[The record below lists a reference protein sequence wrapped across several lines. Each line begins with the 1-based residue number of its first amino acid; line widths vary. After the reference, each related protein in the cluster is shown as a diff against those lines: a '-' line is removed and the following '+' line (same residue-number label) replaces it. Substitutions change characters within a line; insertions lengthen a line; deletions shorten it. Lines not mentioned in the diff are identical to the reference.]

1 MTVGIERPSAR
12 ATQTAGGVVAHDSA
26 GGILNH
32 IAQLAIAAPRR
43 MLAIAALVAIAAGIF
58 GVPVAKS
65 LCACGFEDPS
75 SESAQAREL
84 LTNKFGVG
92 DVQMLITVTA
102 PDGADGAA
110 ARAVGTELVDEL
122 MRSPRVASA
131 TSLWTAPAAERG
143 ALVSRDGKSGLIVAG
158 IAGDE
163 SKTQEYTK
171 ELSDKLVHDR
181 AGVTVRAGG
190 DAMVNVEITEQS
202 QRDLL
207 LMESLAI
214 PISFVVLVWVF
225 GGVLAAAVPL
235 AVGGMAILGSLAV
248 LRGVTAFADVSIFAL
263 NLSAAMGLALAVDYT
278 LLIISRYRDEL
289 ADGAGRDAAMVAAM
303 ATAGRTVVFSATI
316 VALSMA
322 VMAVFPMAFLK
333 SFAYAGVATVGFAAL
348 AALFV
353 TPAALVLLGDRL
365 QAMDIRRL
373 ARWFLNRPQPAAR
386 TVEQQPLYRWT
397 KAVMRHALPAGLA
410 IVALLVL
417 LGAPFLGVKW
427 GFPDDRVLPASAS
440 AHQVGDDLRTE
451 FLDDSATAVTIAVP
465 DANGLTRAEFDRY
478 AMDLANVPDVAGV
491 SPVRVSDGSA
501 YLTVRST
508 APLFSDASETQL
520 NALHAVGA
528 PGGRDVQFAGTAQVN
543 RDSVDAITSRL
554 PVVLG
559 LIAVIMF
566 VVLFLLTGSVM
577 IPLKALVLNVLSL
590 TAAFGAMVWIFQ
602 DGHLGG
608 LGTTA
613 TGVLVANIPVLLFC
627 IAFGLS
633 MDYEVFLVSRI
644 REFWVTSS
652 RTRADGTVITPHTR
666 SDESV
671 AFGIARTGRVVTAA
685 AVVMSISFAALIAAQ
700 VSFMRM
706 FGLGLT
712 LAILVDATLVRMVL
726 LPAFMHAMG
735 EWNWWAPKWMTKIHD
750 RFGIE
755 DGLTSRQTTLPAS
768 ITHPQ

>member
-1 MTVGIERPSAR
+1 MSAAVDFVADRPYRAKSSADDKSHRVLIYRMRAGGPVTVGIERPSAR

-102 PDGADGAA
+102 PEGADGAA

-181 AGVTVRAGG
+181 GGVTVRAGG
-190 DAMVNVEITEQS
+190 EAMVNVEITEQS

-263 NLSAAMGLALAVDYT
+263 NLSAAMGLALAV
-278 LLIISRYRDEL
+278 
-289 ADGAGRDAAMVAAM
+289 
-303 ATAGRTVVFSATI
+303 VFSATI

-353 TPAALVLLGDRL
+353 TPAALVMLGDRL

-373 ARWFLNRPQPAAR
+373 ARRLLNRPQPAAR
-386 TVEQQPLYRWT
+386 TVEQQPL
-397 KAVMRHALPAGLA
+397 
-410 IVALLVL
+410 
-417 LGAPFLGVKW
+417 
-427 GFPDDRVLPASAS
+427 
-440 AHQVGDDLRTE
+440 
-451 FLDDSATAVTIAVP
+451 
-465 DANGLTRAEFDRY
+465 
-478 AMDLANVPDVAGV
+478 
-491 SPVRVSDGSA
+491 
-501 YLTVRST
+501 
-508 APLFSDASETQL
+508 
-520 NALHAVGA
+520 
-528 PGGRDVQFAGTAQVN
+528 
-543 RDSVDAITSRL
+543 
-554 PVVLG
+554 
-559 LIAVIMF
+559 
-566 VVLFLLTGSVM
+566 
-577 IPLKALVLNVLSL
+577 
-590 TAAFGAMVWIFQ
+590 
-602 DGHLGG
+602 
-608 LGTTA
+608 
-613 TGVLVANIPVLLFC
+613 
-627 IAFGLS
+627 
-633 MDYEVFLVSRI
+633 
-644 REFWVTSS
+644 
-652 RTRADGTVITPHTR
+652 
-666 SDESV
+666 
-671 AFGIARTGRVVTAA
+671 
-685 AVVMSISFAALIAAQ
+685 
-700 VSFMRM
+700 
-706 FGLGLT
+706 
-712 LAILVDATLVRMVL
+712 
-726 LPAFMHAMG
+726 
-735 EWNWWAPKWMTKIHD
+735 
-750 RFGIE
+750 
-755 DGLTSRQTTLPAS
+755 
-768 ITHPQ
+768 

>member
-1 MTVGIERPSAR
+1 V
-12 ATQTAGGVVAHDSA
+12 
-26 GGILNH
+26 
-32 IAQLAIAAPRR
+32 LAV
-43 MLAIAALVAIAAGIF
+43 AALVAVAAGVF

-65 LCACGFEDPS
+65 LCACGFDDPS
-75 SESAQAREL
+75 SESAKAKEL
-84 LTNKFGVG
+84 LTDRFNVG
-92 DVQMLITVTA
+92 DVRMMVTVSS
-102 PDGADGAA
+102 PDGADSGA
-110 ARAVGTELVDEL
+110 ARAVGTELADDL
-122 MRSPRVASA
+122 MRSPHVVSV
-131 TSLWTAPAAERG
+131 TSLWTAPAPERP

-158 IAGDE
+158 ISGDE
-163 SKTQEYTK
+163 SKLQEYTK
-171 ELSDKLVHDR
+171 DLSDRLVHDR
-181 AGVTVRAGG
+181 DGVTVRAGG

-202 QRDLL
+202 RRDLL

-235 AVGGMAILGSLAV
+235 AVGGLAILGSLAV
-248 LRGVTAFADVSIFAL
+248 LRGVSSFTDVSIFAL
-263 NLSAAMGLALAVDYT
+263 NLSAAMGLALAIDYT
-278 LLIISRYRDEL
+278 LLIISRYRDGL
-289 ADGAGRDAAMVAAM
+289 ADGVSRDAALAQTM
-303 ATAGRTVVFSATI
+303 ATAGRTVVFSAAI

-322 VMAVFPMAFLK
+322 VMVVFPMAFLK
-333 SFAYAGVATVGFAAL
+333 SFAYAGVATVAFAAL

-365 QAMDIRRL
+365 HAMDIRRL
-373 ARWFLNRPQPAAR
+373 VDRILNWQEPVAR
-386 TVEQQPLYRWT
+386 TVEQHALYRWT
-397 KAVMRHALPAGLA
+397 KTVMRHAIPAGLA
-410 IVALLVL
+410 VVALLLL

-427 GFPDDRVLPASAS
+427 GFPDDRVLPTTAS
-440 AHQVGDDLRTE
+440 AHQVGDEMRTQ
-451 FLDDSATAVTIAVP
+451 FPDDSATAVTIVVP
-465 DANGLTRAEFDRY
+465 DATGPTQAEFDRY
-478 AMDLANVPDVAGV
+478 ATDLARVVDVVGV
-491 SPVRVSDGSA
+491 SPVRIADGSA

-508 APLFSDASETQL
+508 APLFSDASDAQL
-520 NALHAVGA
+520 DGLHAVDG
-528 PGGRDVQFAGTAQVN
+528 PGGREVLFAGTAQVN

-559 LIAVIMF
+559 LIVVIMF
-566 VVLFLLTGSVM
+566 AVLFLLTGSVV

-590 TAAFGAMVWIFQ
+590 SAAFGAMVWIFQ

-613 TGVLVANIPVLLFC
+613 TGILVANIPVLLFC

-644 REFWVTSS
+644 REFWLQTA
-652 RTRADGTVITPHTR
+652 RTRADN
-666 SDESV
+666 DESV
-671 AFGIARTGRVVTAA
+671 ALGIARSGRVVTAA

-726 LPAFMHAMG
+726 LPAFMHVMG
-735 EWNWWAPKWMTKIHD
+735 EWNWWAPKWMTKLHD

-755 DGLTSRQTTLPAS
+755 DGLVAKQPTAS
-768 ITHPQ
+768 ASTIRP

>member
-1 MTVGIERPSAR
+1 MTVDIERSSVH
-12 ATQTAGGVVAHDSA
+12 ATQTLAGAVAYVSDGGV
-26 GGILNH
+26 LNH
-32 IAQLAIAAPRR
+32 IAKLAIAAPRR
-43 MLAIAALVAIAAGIF
+43 MLAIAALVAVAAGIF

-75 SESAQAREL
+75 SESAQAKEL

-92 DVQMLITVTA
+92 DVQMLIAVTA

-110 ARAVGTELVDEL
+110 ARAMGTELVDEL
-122 MRSPRVASA
+122 MRSPHVASA
-131 TSLWTAPAAERG
+131 TSLWTAPAPERA

-171 ELSDKLVHDR
+171 ELSERIVHDR
-181 AGVTVRAGG
+181 DGVTVRAGG

-214 PISFVVLVWVF
+214 PISFVVLIWVF

-248 LRGVTAFADVSIFAL
+248 LRGVAAFADVSIFAL
-263 NLSAAMGLALAVDYT
+263 NLSAAMGLALAIDYT

-289 ADGAGRDAAMVAAM
+289 ADGAGRDAALAAAM

-322 VMAVFPMAFLK
+322 VMAIFPMAFLK

-365 QAMDIRRL
+365 QTKDIRRL
-373 ARWFLNRPQPAAR
+373 VRRILNRSEPAAR

-397 KAVMRHALPAGLA
+397 NAVMRRALPAGLA
-410 IVALLVL
+410 VVALLAL

-427 GFPDDRVLPASAS
+427 GFPDDRVLPESAS
-440 AHQVGDDLRTE
+440 AHQVGDELRTD
-451 FLDDSATAVTIAVP
+451 FPDDSATAVTIAVP
-465 DANGLTRAEFDRY
+465 DANGLSKVEFDRY
-478 AMDLANVPDVAGV
+478 AMDLAKVPDVAGV
-491 SPVRVSDGSA
+491 SPVRVADGSA

-520 NALHAVGA
+520 DALHAIEG
-528 PGGRDVQFAGTAQVN
+528 PGGHDVLFAGTAQVN
-543 RDSVDAITSRL
+543 RDSVDAITSWL

-566 VVLFLLTGSVM
+566 AVLFLLTGSVM

-590 TAAFGAMVWIFQ
+590 SAAFGAMVWIFQ

-644 REFWVTSS
+644 REFWLTSS
-652 RTRADGTVITPHTR
+652 RTRAEGTSVSPHDR

-671 AFGIARTGRVVTAA
+671 ALGIARTGRVVTAA
-685 AVVMSISFAALIAAQ
+685 AIVMSISFAALIAAQ

-726 LPAFMHAMG
+726 LPAFMHVMG

-755 DGLTSRQTTLPAS
+755 DGLRSKQMTPAS
-768 ITHPQ
+768 ITHPH

>member
-1 MTVGIERPSAR
+1 MTIDIERPSAQ
-12 ATQTAGGVVAHDSA
+12 ATLPAIGAVASVSDGGV
-26 GGILNH
+26 LNH
-32 IAQLAIAAPRR
+32 IARLAIAAPRR
-43 MLAIAALVAIAAGIF
+43 MLAIAALVAVAAGIF

-75 SESAQAREL
+75 SESAQAKAL

-92 DVQMLITVTA
+92 DVQMVITVTA

-110 ARAVGTELVDEL
+110 ARTAGTELVDDL
-122 MRSPRVASA
+122 LRSSHVASA
-131 TSLWTAPAAERG
+131 TSLWTAPAPERG

-163 SKTQEYTK
+163 SKTQEYAK

-181 AGVTVRAGG
+181 DGVTVRAGG

-202 QRDLL
+202 QSDLL

-263 NLSAAMGLALAVDYT
+263 NLSAAMGLALAIDYT

-289 ADGAGRDAAMVAAM
+289 SDGAGRDAALVTAM

-322 VMAVFPMAFLK
+322 VMAIFPMAFLK

-353 TPAALVLLGDRL
+353 TPAALVLIDDRL
-365 QAMDIRRL
+365 QSLDIRRL
-373 ARWFLNRPQPAAR
+373 VRRVLNRPEPAAR
-386 TVEQQPLYRWT
+386 SVEQQPLYRWT
-397 KAVMRHALPAGLA
+397 NAVMRRALPAGLA
-410 IVALLVL
+410 VVALLVM

-427 GFPDDRVLPASAS
+427 GFPDDRVLPESAS
-440 AHQVGDDLRTE
+440 AHQVGDELRTD
-451 FLDDSATAVTIAVP
+451 FPDDSATAVTIAVP
-465 DANGLTRAEFDRY
+465 DANGLSKVEFDRY
-478 AMDLANVPDVAGV
+478 AMDLAKVPDVAGV
-491 SPVRVSDGSA
+491 SPVRVADGSA

-520 NALHAVGA
+520 DSLHAVAG

-566 VVLFLLTGSVM
+566 AVLFLLTGSVM

-652 RTRADGTVITPHTR
+652 RTRADGTIVI
-666 SDESV
+666 
-671 AFGIARTGRVVTAA
+671 
-685 AVVMSISFAALIAAQ
+685 
-700 VSFMRM
+700 
-706 FGLGLT
+706 
-712 LAILVDATLVRMVL
+712 
-726 LPAFMHAMG
+726 
-735 EWNWWAPKWMTKIHD
+735 
-750 RFGIE
+750 
-755 DGLTSRQTTLPAS
+755 LTSTATRASPWESRGPAAS
-768 ITHPQ
+768 SRRPPWSCRSRLRR

>member
-1 MTVGIERPSAR
+1 VAGSVGRCTAQIRRTVVSEPTTPSGFGFLHR
-12 ATQTAGGVVAHDSA
+12 
-26 GGILNH
+26 
-32 IAQLAIAAPRR
+32 IAQLAISAPRR
-43 MLAIAALVAIAAGIF
+43 VLAVAALVAVAAGVF

-65 LCACGFEDPS
+65 LCACGFDDPS
-75 SESAQAREL
+75 SESAKAKEL
-84 LTNKFGVG
+84 LTDRFNVG
-92 DVQMLITVTA
+92 DVRMMVTVSS
-102 PDGADGAA
+102 PDGADSGA
-110 ARAVGTELVDEL
+110 ARAVGTELADDL
-122 MRSPRVASA
+122 MRSPHVVSV
-131 TSLWTAPAAERG
+131 TSLWTAPAPERP

-158 IAGDE
+158 ISGDE
-163 SKTQEYTK
+163 SKLQEYTK
-171 ELSDKLVHDR
+171 DLSDRLVHDR
-181 AGVTVRAGG
+181 DGVTVRAGG

-202 QRDLL
+202 RRDLL

-235 AVGGMAILGSLAV
+235 AVGGLAILGSLAV
-248 LRGVTAFADVSIFAL
+248 LRGVSSFTDVSIFAL
-263 NLSAAMGLALAVDYT
+263 NLSAAMGLALAIDYT

-289 ADGAGRDAAMVAAM
+289 TDGVSRDAALVQTM
-303 ATAGRTVVFSATI
+303 ATAGRTVVFSAAI

-322 VMAVFPMAFLK
+322 VMVVFPMAFLK
-333 SFAYAGVATVGFAAL
+333 SFAYAGVATVAFAAL

-365 QAMDIRRL
+365 HAMDIRRL
-373 ARWFLNRPQPAAR
+373 VDRILNWQEPVAR
-386 TVEQQPLYRWT
+386 TVEQHALYRWT
-397 KAVMRHALPAGLA
+397 KTVMRHAIPAGLA
-410 IVALLVL
+410 VVALLLL

-427 GFPDDRVLPASAS
+427 GFPDDRVLPTTAS
-440 AHQVGDDLRTE
+440 AHQVGDEMRTQ
-451 FLDDSATAVTIAVP
+451 FPDDSATAVTIVVP
-465 DANGLTRAEFDRY
+465 DATGPTQAEFDRY
-478 AMDLANVPDVAGV
+478 ATDLARVADVVGV
-491 SPVRVSDGSA
+491 SPVRIADGSA

-508 APLFSDASETQL
+508 APLFSDASDAQL
-520 NALHAVGA
+520 DGLHAVDG
-528 PGGRDVQFAGTAQVN
+528 PGGREVLFAGTAQVN

-559 LIAVIMF
+559 LIVVIMF
-566 VVLFLLTGSVM
+566 AVLFLLTGSVV

-590 TAAFGAMVWIFQ
+590 SAAFGAMVWIFQ

-613 TGVLVANIPVLLFC
+613 TGILVANIPVLLFC

-644 REFWVTSS
+644 REFWLQTA
-652 RTRADGTVITPHTR
+652 RTRADN
-666 SDESV
+666 DESV
-671 AFGIARTGRVVTAA
+671 ALGIARSGRVVTAA

-726 LPAFMHAMG
+726 LPAFMHVMG
-735 EWNWWAPKWMTKIHD
+735 EWNWWAPKWMTKLHD

-755 DGLTSRQTTLPAS
+755 DGLVAKQPTAS
-768 ITHPQ
+768 ASTIRP